1 MNQSMLKL
9 KGLGVSTGVT
19 TGPVL
24 VFNVLKENELPKVP
38 KEDLNELERFEKT
51 LQRTRENIEAAYKML
66 VKKGISEGEIL
77 GAYLQILDD
86 EEFSG
91 SIRTLISDKKME
103 VEDAVKETVKKISA
117 TLKEAKSE
125 YIRSRIMDIVDLG
138 EQLIR
143 NMTSKKGAAI
153 SSVKPSIIIAKD
165 LGATDVATM
174 DKGKILGI
182 VTEEGSPIS
191 HVSILARALKI
202 PAVVKCQSIVD
213 QVDSMDTIFIDGST
227 GEVVINP

>member
-1 MNQSMLKL
+1 MLKL

-19 TGPVL
+19 TGPVP
-24 VFNVLKENELPKVP
+24 VFNVLKENKLLEIQEENLSELK
-38 KEDLNELERFEKT
+38 RFEKT
-51 LQRTRENIEAAYKML
+51 LQRTREDIEAAYNKL
-66 VKKGISEGEIL
+66 VKEGIREGEIL
-77 GAYLQILDD
+77 SAHLQILDD

-91 SIRTLISDKKME
+91 AIKTLISNKKMK
-103 VEDAVKETVKKISA
+103 VEDAVEETVKKLSA
-117 TLKEAKSE
+117 TLREAKSE
-125 YIRSRIMDIVDLG
+125 YIRSRIIDINDLG

-153 SSVKPSIIIAKD
+153 SSVKPSIIVAKE

-202 PAVVKCQSIVD
+202 PAVVKCQNIVD
-213 QVDSMDTIFIDGST
+213 QVESRDTIFINGST
-227 GEVVINP
+227 GEVIINP

>member
-1 MNQSMLKL
+1 MLKL

-24 VFNVLKENELPKVP
+24 VFNVLKENKLLEIQEENLSELK
-38 KEDLNELERFEKT
+38 RFEKT
-51 LQRTRENIEAAYKML
+51 LQRTREDIEAAYNKL
-66 VKKGISEGEIL
+66 VKEGIREGEIL
-77 GAYLQILDD
+77 SAHLQILDD

-91 SIRTLISDKKME
+91 AIKTLISNKKMK
-103 VEDAVKETVKKISA
+103 VEDAVEETVKKLSA
-117 TLKEAKSE
+117 TLREAKSE
-125 YIRSRIMDIVDLG
+125 YIRSRIIDINDLG

-153 SSVKPSIIIAKD
+153 SSVKPSIIVAKE

-202 PAVVKCQSIVD
+202 PAVVKCQNIVD
-213 QVDSMDTIFIDGST
+213 QVESRDTIFINGST
-227 GEVVINP
+227 GEVIINP